1 MQRSSGRPLS
11 LLLLSMVAVAGA
23 AAADLTTLPTAWS
36 SFSAHGWFPY
46 TIGGVPARDFES
58 PGSCVDPT
66 KGPANFTAEADL
78 ASGGPPYAAANCN
91 PAAFGGGTCCG
102 TATTGF
108 WSYFNGGSDTSTA
121 NDYFAVRLRV
131 DGDPREPNDECL
143 SNGHWNYL
151 VDSDADG
158 FKEIWVDL
166 WGNQDR
172 IRILWENNP
181 SQTVTNDA
189 PAPAPGTVVNEFT
202 ACAVATVGVTCGS
215 GGGVRTCTRSH
226 SRVCGVTSSL
236 TDPASCTTTTDATG
250 EWFVDIQVPI
260 AALTDNTG
268 ALGPPSVPGNPV
280 FPVYPP
286 QAGWFY
292 STSDSS
298 TDPVQKDFVATCTTT
313 AGPCVYSDPTAV
325 SLAYFRAERLGGG
338 VAFEWSTASE
348 SGNVGFDLYAEQG
361 GAWRKVTGQP
371 VESRR
376 PFSLERVDYRL
387 ELPDA
392 AGERFLIEDLD
403 LRGERRRH
411 GPFEIE
417 TSYGAR
423 RPPVRTDWAAI
434 RAEHARRG
442 EERAARRAP
451 ARAGAGPGPVPT
463 RPVVD
468 LLVDRGG
475 LYRVT
480 HEQLAAS
487 GFDFAGVPAAS
498 LALSLLGRPVP
509 VRVGGPAR
517 FGQGSF
523 VEFVG
528 DPATGVYT
536 RTNVYRLAVDPARA
550 ARVLPPPGPTAGGAR
565 APAEVYTA
573 SAVVD
578 ENLEWTFSAPGDDP
592 WYRDW
597 VTAFAGHPVV
607 RTYSFAVDRLRAGA
621 ATLELVLWGMTD
633 WPAGPDHHVLV
644 ALNGEPVADRSF
656 DGLATLALEIPV
668 RSGLLVEG
676 ENELTLTLPVD
687 AGVGFE
693 VVAVDRFG
701 ARYPRALVAREG
713 ALAFALTAPA
723 FTVDGFGDASVLG
736 YQRSGDQVAFLGS
749 RPTEPSS
756 LGRRATFRAVPSA
769 SRPEIVVAQ
778 PTALR
783 TPGLRAAALAPELRR
798 QPARYLVISHP
809 DFVAAL
815 DPLVAARRAEGYTVQ
830 VADVE
835 AVYGEFGHGRFGPEA
850 IRDYIAFA
858 AAHLGTEMVLLVG
871 GDTYDYLGY
880 GASGSLSFVPTLYA
894 ETGPIVRRA
903 PADALYGDLD
913 LDGVPELAV
922 GRFPVRTAAE
932 TAQLVAK
939 TLAYPS
945 AGHAGSALLV
955 ADGAEVGA
963 DFTATSEATFELLP
977 TSWSVVR
984 AYVDQLGVAG
994 ARSALLAT
1002 LDQGVAYAQYTGH
1015 SAPDY
1020 WSFQS
1025 LFTRDDAAALANAG
1039 RPSVVAQWG
1048 CWNTFFVT
1056 PGAST
1061 LADRLLLAGDRGAA
1075 AVLGPAALAASA
1087 SHRQM
1092 SGLVVRE
1099 LLDHGLALGPALTAA
1114 RRELAASRPWMID
1127 VVRGVNLLGDPALR
1141 VAP

>member
-1 MQRSSGRPLS
+1 MLRMSRRPLALVLTS
-11 LLLLSMVAVAGA
+11 VIAFAGA
-23 AAADLTTLPTAWS
+23 ATADLTTLPTAWS
-36 SFSAHGWFPY
+36 NFTSHGWYPY
-46 TIGGVPARDFES
+46 TIAGVPARDFEND
-58 PGSCVDPT
+58 GACIDPT
-66 KGPANFTAEADL
+66 RGSSAFSGGTDL
-78 ASGGPPYAAANCN
+78 ASGGPPYDAVNCN

-102 TATTGF
+102 TSTTGF
-108 WSYFNGGSDTSTA
+108 WSYFNGGSDTDTG
-121 NDYFAVRLRV
+121 NDYFAVRMRV
-131 DGDPREPNDECL
+131 NGDPRDSTDNCL
-143 SNGHWNYL
+143 SNSHWNYL

-172 IRILWENNP
+172 IRVLWEDNP
-181 SQTVTNDA
+181 SQSVTNED

-202 ACAVATVGVTCGS
+202 ACAVATVGVLCGS
-215 GGGVRTCTRSH
+215 GGGVRTCVRSH

-236 TDPASCTTTTDATG
+236 TDPASCTTTTNATG
-250 EWFVDIQVPI
+250 EWFIDIQVPI

-268 ALGPPSVPGNPV
+268 ALGPPAIPGNPV
-280 FPVYPP
+280 FPTFPP
-286 QAGWFY
+286 QASWFF
-292 STSDSS
+292 STSDAS
-298 TDPVQKDFVATCTTT
+298 TDPVQKDFVASCTTVN
-313 AGPCVYSDPTAV
+313 GPCIYSDPTAV

-348 SGNVGFDLYAEQG
+348 SGNVGFDLYAERR
-361 GAWRKVTGQP
+361 GAWRKLTGRP

-387 ELPDA
+387 ELPGA
-392 AGERFLIEDLD
+392 AGERFLIEDVD

-417 TSYGAR
+417 TTYGAR
-423 RPPVRTDWAAI
+423 RPRARADWAAI
-434 RAEHARRG
+434 RAEHER
-442 EERAARRAP
+442 RAAGRAG
-451 ARAGAGPGPVPT
+451 ARAAAQRGAGPGPVPT

-475 LYRVT
+475 IYRLT

-487 GFDFAGVPAAS
+487 GFDFAGVPASS
-498 LALSLLGRPVP
+498 LALTLLDRPVP
-509 VRVGGPAR
+509 IRVGGPAR
-517 FGQGSF
+517 FGRGSYG
-523 VEFVG
+523 EFVG

-550 ARVLPPPGPTAGGAR
+550 ARVLLPPGPAAGGAR
-565 APAEVYTA
+565 PPADTYSA
-573 SAVVD
+573 SVLVD

-597 VTAFAGHPVV
+597 VAAFAGHPVV

-621 ATLELVLWGMTD
+621 TTLELELWGMTD

-644 ALNGEPVADRSF
+644 ALNGVPVADRSF
-656 DGLATLALEIPV
+656 DGLARIALEIPV
-668 RSGLLVEG
+668 RAGLLVEG
-676 ENELTLTLPVD
+676 VNEITLTLPVD

-713 ALAFALTAPA
+713 ELAFALAAPA
-723 FTVDGFGDASVLG
+723 FAVDGFGDASVLG
-736 YQRSGDQVAFLGS
+736 YQRSGDQVAFLGA
-749 RPTEPSS
+749 RPTEPSP

-769 SRPEIVVAQ
+769 SRPEFVVAQ

-783 TPGLRAAALAPELRR
+783 APGLRAAALAPELRR
-798 QPARYLVISHP
+798 QPARYLVIAHP
-809 DFVAAL
+809 DFIAAL
-815 DPLVAARRAEGYTVQ
+815 DPLVAARRADGYTVQ

-871 GDTYDYLGY
+871 GDTYDYLGH
-880 GASGSLSFVPTLYA
+880 GGSGSLSFVPTLYA
-894 ETGPIVRRA
+894 QTGPIVRRA
-903 PADALYGDLD
+903 PTDALYGDLD

-922 GRFPVRTAAE
+922 GRFPVHTAAE
-932 TAQLVAK
+932 TALLVAK

-963 DFTATSEATFELLP
+963 DFAATSEATFALLP

-984 AYVDQLGVAG
+984 AYVDDLGVAG
-994 ARSALLAT
+994 ARAALLSS
-1002 LDQGVAYAQYTGH
+1002 LDQGVAFAQYAGH

-1020 WSFQS
+1020 WSFQT
-1025 LFTRDDAAALANAG
+1025 LFTREDAQALANAG

-1056 PGAST
+1056 PEAAT
-1061 LADRLLLAGDRGAA
+1061 LADRLLLAGDRGAV

-1092 SGLVVRE
+1092 SELVARE
-1099 LLDHGLALGPALTAA
+1099 LLENGLALGPALTAA

-1141 VAP
+1141 IAP